1 MESDI
6 SLSFELLVLLNW
18 IMQNERPILN
28 NMIKHALK
36 DGLEDEFEKLANAES
51 VEVNEQF
58 YTTVLGFL
66 LSMEDCLIEHLS
78 QIKINKNV
86 KKDIS
91 PLLKRLELMGIRIKP
106 VFSASKLQKS
116 PDDAKNVLFQQIL
129 KNWKPDKNDLLN

>member
-6 SLSFELLVLLNW
+6 TLSFELLVLLNW
-18 IMQNERPILN
+18 IMQNEKPTLN
-28 NMIKHALK
+28 SLIRNALK
-36 DGLEDEFEKLANAES
+36 NGLEGEFEKLASAEKI
-51 VEVNEQF
+51 EINEQF

-78 QIKINKNV
+78 RIKINKNA

-91 PLLKRLELMGIRIKP
+91 PLLKRLELMGVRIKP
-106 VFSASKLQKS
+106 VFSTKHQKNAE
-116 PDDAKNVLFQQIL
+116 DTKNVLFQQIL